1 MVVIWFLCDLF
12 RPDSKLS
19 CMEALALQPQISHL
33 IRCSHFGR
41 AVQLVCEC
49 VNSVYVAQAIIENG
63 SDEMKTLG
71 AKERTKVSNSNR
83 HEDRMWK
90 SNWECSNTCY
100 KLNKIGFLSIVCGF
114 VVTFFRFCSLS
125 LPRSPLYFFD
135 IFIFL
140 IHCWYSFSRTVTI
153 RFRLFLRVI
162 FPFAW
167 MRLYFFIWLVCWHLV
182 PQHKRLF
189 AIILWIPLC
198 LFSFLFVVVAAA
210 AAAGAAVVVVLAL
223 FLIILWTTTV
233 RSSFCFSFPHLH
245 HVIAWKFAVDF
256 FHFFFRR
263 TVWVHSLRKWH
274 SERER
279 ERGIERMRC
288 K

>member
-1 MVVIWFLCDLF
+1 MKIECE
-12 RPDSKLS
+12 K
-19 CMEALALQPQISHL
+19 AIGNAATLATNL
-33 IRCSHFGR
+33 IR
-41 AVQLVCEC
+41 LV
-49 VNSVYVAQAIIENG
+49 SYRSFVA
-63 SDEMKTLG
+63 SSSL
-71 AKERTKVSNSNR
+71 
-83 HEDRMWK
+83 
-90 SNWECSNTCY
+90 
-100 KLNKIGFLSIVCGF
+100 
-114 VVTFFRFCSLS
+114 FFRFCSLS

-210 AAAGAAVVVVLAL
+210 AAGAAVVVVLAL

-279 ERGIERMRC
+279 ERDWENEMQVEKSECCIWNETNCSLLTMAKLAVLRYCDSIFHFRKHFAEILHWASHIM
-288 K
+288 

>member
-125 LPRSPLYFFD
+125 
-135 IFIFL
+135 FIFL
-140 IHCWYSFSRTVTI
+140 RYFHLFNTLLILILPDGHNKISSFFAGYFPI
-153 RFRLFLRVI
+153 RLNATLFLYLT
-162 FPFAW
+162 
-167 MRLYFFIWLVCWHLV
+167 RL
-182 PQHKRLF
+182 
-189 AIILWIPLC
+189 
-198 LFSFLFVVVAAA
+198 
-210 AAAGAAVVVVLAL
+210 LAL
-223 FLIILWTTTV
+223 GPT
-233 RSSFCFSFPHLH
+233 
-245 HVIAWKFAVDF
+245 A
-256 FHFFFRR
+256 
-263 TVWVHSLRKWH
+263 
-274 SERER
+274 
-279 ERGIERMRC
+279 
-288 K
+288 